1 MVMGGIEARKRD
13 HIDLC
18 MDLGDEAEFREK
30 TTWFEYV
37 ELVHNALPELDLDD
51 ISLEAELLGRRFSYP
66 LLIEGMTG
74 GTEKAYDVNRSLAE
88 AADRLNIPMGV
99 GSERAGVEN
108 RELARTY
115 RVARETSSKLF
126 LIGNI
131 SGVQLARE
139 GVGYAEKAAEII
151 EADALAI
158 HLNCLQELV
167 QPEGTPFFRGVLEAI
182 RKASE

>member
-1 MVMGGIEARKRD
+1 MGGIEARKRD

-37 ELVHNALPELDLDD
+37 ELVHNALPELDFDD
-51 ISLEAELLGRRFSYP
+51 VSLEAELLGRRFSYT

-131 SGVQLARE
+131 SGVIRAVIMPL
-139 GVGYAEKAAEII
+139 IL
-151 EADALAI
+151 D
-158 HLNCLQELV
+158 
-167 QPEGTPFFRGVLEAI
+167 QPEPSIGVRLDPKLIYGLVWKLFESGDG
-182 RKASE
+182 RDRS